1 MMILANAEKRKNMI
15 LQELKEDQT
24 DMYQGVINVD
34 WNSNCRNLRKKRNGL
49 LLNWPR
55 EIRIYWR

>member
-1 MMILANAEKRKNMI
+1 MILANAEKRKNMI

>member
-1 MMILANAEKRKNMI
+1 MILANAEKRKNMI

-24 DMYQGVINVD
+24 DMYQGVINVVD
-34 WNSNCRNLRKKRNGL
+34 VSNCRNLRKKRNGL